1 MFKTKQVQP
10 VTNAA
15 SMITAE
21 PAKPVKS
28 LSRAT
33 TVPSIISAEMT
44 IHGDLH
50 SNGDLQVE
58 GTIIGDLNVA
68 KVTIAEGG
76 SVSGNITAKN
86 VRICGALNGSV
97 RSEMVTLTATARVVG
112 DVHHELLAIE
122 TGGQLEGMSRR
133 LVPNPPQISLPA
145 HDETPERNDNHTLE
159 GHEYQHAAG

>member
-1 MFKTKQVQP
+1 MFKTKQVPP
-10 VTNAA
+10 VSNTA
-15 SMITAE
+15 SMVAAE

-145 HDETPERNDNHTLE
+145 HDETAERNDNYHE